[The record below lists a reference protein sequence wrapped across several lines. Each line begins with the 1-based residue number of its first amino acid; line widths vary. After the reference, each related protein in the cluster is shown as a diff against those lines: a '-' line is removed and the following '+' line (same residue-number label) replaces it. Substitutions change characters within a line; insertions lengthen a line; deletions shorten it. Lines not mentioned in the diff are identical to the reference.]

1 MTEPESLDE
10 RYILYLDILGFKE
23 ALKTWSPDQIYDI
36 VNKSLVASD
45 ILDES
50 MPFSVL
56 YFSDTR
62 ITYQNRAIDPGVDEK
77 VLDTLTKIAEHVY
90 LNLTA
95 QRIPVRGVISS
106 GQFVV
111 QPDKSGKHNIFFGD
125 ALISAYN
132 LEPKFKW
139 LGIVADWKVTR
150 QHRLVVDDEVSKNAH
165 IWVEGKGYWF
175 LNPWRHLY

>member
-56 YFSDTR
+56 
-62 ITYQNRAIDPGVDEK
+62 
-77 VLDTLTKIAEHVY
+77 
-90 LNLTA
+90 
-95 QRIPVRGVISS
+95 
-106 GQFVV
+106 
-111 QPDKSGKHNIFFGD
+111 
-125 ALISAYN
+125 
-132 LEPKFKW
+132 
-139 LGIVADWKVTR
+139 
-150 QHRLVVDDEVSKNAH
+150 
-165 IWVEGKGYWF
+165 
-175 LNPWRHLY
+175 